1 MVQQMKALM
10 QQQLMPNAWQWLQEK
25 AAQLNIQGS
34 NALAVAFAAMPRKV
48 GKAIVDISAESAAA
62 FAAIR
67 PHFTINQWSIDRL
80 CRVWLLLQLNTDD
93 EAVYV
98 RRIETLFP
106 AAEMNELVALYSAL
120 PLLAYPEAWRGRCAE
135 GIRSN
140 IGPVLEAIICNNP
153 YPSEQLPDG
162 AWNQLVLKAFF
173 TEKRIDQIIGLDRRA
188 NESLANTLID
198 FARERRAAAREVP
211 PMLWRCVALFIN
223 AENLRDVEGALYST
237 ETSER
242 AAAALALSQSSLPE
256 AKALLQK
263 NSELSTEIHSG
274 ALSWK
279 GLAARMAGE

>member
-1 MVQQMKALM
+1 MVQQMQALM
-10 QQQLMPNAWQWLQEK
+10 QQQLAPDAWQWLQEK
-25 AAQLNIQGS
+25 AAQLNTQGS
-34 NALAVAFAAMPRKV
+34 NALAVAFAAMPRKA
-48 GKAIVDISAESAAA
+48 GKAIVDISAENAAA

-67 PHFTINQWSIDRL
+67 PHFTVNQWSIDRL

-173 TEKRIDQIIGLDRRA
+173 TEKRIDQIIGLDGRA
-188 NESLANTLID
+188 NVALADTLID
-198 FARERRAAAREVP
+198 FARERRAAGREVP
-211 PMLWRCVALFIN
+211 PMLWRCVAPFIS
-223 AENLRDVEGALYST
+223 AENIRDVEGALYST
-237 ETSER
+237 ETNER

-263 NSELSTEIHSG
+263 NNELTAEVHSG

-279 GLAARMAGE
+279 SLAARMAGE